1 MVLKKGL
8 KELRVYDTYMY
19 YKSRK
24 FSIYAV
30 YDAQNTTYNSGM
42 KKEVADL
49 RRNVGLQIRGIRK
62 ARGLTQEE
70 LAEKADLSY
79 KYIGELE
86 RGQVNVSLD
95 SLQRIA
101 DALEREIGEFFPQSE
116 SPLSKLSP
124 QDLQQIKHT
133 LKLLN
138 KVFAKT

>member
-1 MVLKKGL
+1 
-8 KELRVYDTYMY
+8 MY
-19 YKSRK
+19 YKSSK
-24 FSIYAV
+24 FPICVV
-30 YDAQNTTYNSGM
+30 YGAQNTTYNSGM

-49 RRNVGLQIRGIRK
+49 RRNVGLQIRSVRK

-101 DALEREIGEFFPQSE
+101 DALEREIGVFFPQPDN
-116 SPLSKLSP
+116 PLSNLSP

-138 KVFAKT
+138 KVFTRV

>member
-1 MVLKKGL
+1 
-8 KELRVYDTYMY
+8 MY
-19 YKSRK
+19 YKSSK
-24 FSIYAV
+24 FSV
-30 YDAQNTTYNSGM
+30 YTVYGKWNTTYNSAM

-49 RRNVGLQIRGIRK
+49 RSNVGIQIRGIRK

-70 LAEKADLSY
+70 LAEKAELSY

-101 DALEREIGEFFPQSE
+101 DALEREIGEFFPQPK

-124 QDLQQIKHT
+124 QDLQQITHT
-133 LKLLN
+133 LKVLN
-138 KVFAKT
+138 KVFAKG